1 MTCEKNAVCGCPAA
15 RDLSSLF
22 VWNAKLHNLHW
33 NVVGRAFVQVHE
45 YTEKVYDEVFEQYDA
60 VAEAMK
66 MRGKLPPVRVADFA
80 ANSVIEELD
89 SAERPVPEVVAEV
102 YADMQKMQKLAEEVR
117 AAADGRGDNLLA
129 AQFDEYLA
137 WYAKQLWFLSAM
149 LKQ

>member
-15 RDLSSLF
+15 RYLSSLF

-33 NVVGRAFVQVHE
+33 NVVGGAFVQVHE
-45 YTEKVYDEVFEQYDA
+45 YTEKVYDEVNEQYDA

-66 MRGKLPPVRVADFA
+66 MRGMLPPVRVADYA
-80 ANSVIEELD
+80 AASVIEELD

-102 YADMQKMQKLAEEVR
+102 RADMVKMQALAEEVR
-117 AAADGRGDNLLA
+117 AAADGRNDYLLV

-137 WYAKQLWFLSAM
+137 WYAKQIWFLDAM
-149 LKQ
+149 TKR

>member
-15 RDLSSLF
+15 RYLSSLF

-89 SAERPVPEVVAEV
+89 SAERPVPDVVAEV